1 MTRRRATIRAVIGG
15 VAALAL
21 ALGGATAA
29 VAAESTAGTGTIS
42 GTVTATAGGGA
53 LAGIDVH
60 AESDDGLGSADA
72 VTNATGAYTLDGL
85 VDGDY
90 VVRFSAPD
98 DSLVTEYWNDT
109 RESWRAERITV
120 TGGSTSTGI
129 DAALAAQPSASITG
143 TVTREDDGSPVSGVT
158 VSVSGPGGAWASTL
172 TEADGA
178 YTLDA
183 LAAGSYVVSFFPEG
197 TDLKREY
204 WQGTFDQAQ
213 ATPVVIDDGE
223 TRSGIDAS
231 LVQGGAIQGV
241 VTREDDGTGIAGADV
256 QALDDNSEIVAATT
270 AGAAG
275 EYTLAGLPAGSY
287 RLRFASSDAD
297 VAAEY
302 WKDTYDWNAAT
313 LITVTEGQTATDVDA
328 SLAGLGYIS
337 GTVTRS
343 VGEEPLS
350 AAVAFYAAGS
360 GVDVFFVDTNPDG
373 TFRVPVVAGTY
384 RVLFHS
390 NERGLME
397 EYWKDAF
404 LWENATL
411 LTVAPGE
418 EIVGIDAALGKPAGI
433 VGTVTLDSDVVD
445 DVRVEAW
452 SNGAMVNDTRAD
464 PLTGAYSLAVPQGT
478 YILKASATFTDG
490 TTTAKPQFFDGVA
503 TAAEATPVSVPEGE
517 AVSGID
523 FALTV
528 DTAPEPKPV
537 LTLSAGSI
545 RAGKDITVSGTGFA
559 PGATIAF
566 ELRSDPIALGTLR
579 AGADGALEGTLRIP
593 ASAPAGAHTL
603 VALSGSAVIAS
614 TALTVTAAAGTGT
627 GSGGQT
633 GGATAPGGGLAS
645 TGADAPVAIIAL
657 GVLLAV
663 MGGMLVRRRRVKS

>member
-1 MTRRRATIRAVIGG
+1 MTRRRGTIRAAIGG

-120 TGGSTSTGI
+120 TGGATSTGI

-231 LVQGGAIQGV
+231 LVPGGAIQGV

-256 QALDDNSEIVAATT
+256 QALDDNNEIVAATT
-270 AGAAG
+270 AGASG

-313 LITVTEGQTATDVDA
+313 LITVTEGQTATDVDV

-433 VGTVTLDSDVVD
+433 AGTVTLDSDVVD

-663 MGGMLVRRRRVKS
+663 MGGMLVRRRRVES

>member
-1 MTRRRATIRAVIGG
+1 M
-15 VAALAL
+15 AALAL

-29 VAAESTAGTGTIS
+29 VAADDPMVGAGTIS
-42 GTVTATAGGGA
+42 GTVTAAAGGAA

-72 VTNATGAYTLDGL
+72 VTNATGAYTLAGL

-120 TGGSTSTGI
+120 ADGSASTGI

-172 TEADGA
+172 TEADGT

-204 WQGTFDQAQ
+204 WQGTFDYVQ
-213 ATPVVIDDGE
+213 ATPIVIDDGE
-223 TRSGIDAS
+223 TRSEIDAS

-241 VTREDDGTGIAGADV
+241 VTREDDGSPIAGADV
-256 QALDDNSEIVAATT
+256 QALDGNNEIVAATT
-270 AGAAG
+270 AGESG

-313 LITVTEGQTATDVDA
+313 LITVTELQTIADVDA
-328 SLAGLGYIS
+328 SLAGIGYIS

-343 VGEEPLS
+343 VGDEPLS

-433 VGTVTLDSDVVD
+433 AGTVTLDSDVVD
-445 DVRVEAW
+445 EVRVEAW
-452 SNGAMVNDTRAD
+452 SDGAMVNDTRAD

-503 TAAEATPVSVPEGE
+503 TAGEATPVSVPEGE

-528 DTAPEPKPV
+528 DTAPEPKPA
-537 LTLSAGSI
+537 LTLSAGSV
-545 RAGKDITVSGTGFA
+545 RAGKDITVSGTGFT

-566 ELRSDPIALGTLR
+566 ELRSDPIALGALR
-579 AGADGALEGTLRIP
+579 ADADGALQGTLRIP
-593 ASAPAGAHTL
+593 AGAPAGAHTL
-603 VALSGSAVIAS
+603 VALSGSTVIAS
-614 TALTVTAAAGTGT
+614 ATLTVTAAAATGA
-627 GSGGQT
+627 QT

-645 TGADAPVAIIAL
+645 TGADAPVAIVAL

-663 MGGMLVRRRRVKS
+663 MGGLLVRRRRVES